1 MFIVGLILPY
11 ANVNISQ
18 SIARIFLFIGFVLIV
33 LSFVAGI
40 LRFFLIN
47 QNMSSDT
54 RDKYSTLY
62 DIIPILRKMDRHLWG
77 IAERQKI
84 VNINIYKFNRT
95 ASKINELMDVKTGTL
110 DPKKLMEG
118 WLEDT
123 KKIMASEKKQVQI
136 LIRNS
141 DLGQSDRLMVSI
153 TRLLDSDGYGLI
165 EDKESDKKYSR
176 YRKSIEKYFD
186 ANRELVDSWLSY
198 LINYHIHMSEYFAN
212 SLLVIKRTDLI
223 TAKARIPMF
232 GELAGAETQANLADL
247 KNDTNERLI
256 EIRTIIT
263 DYIRE

>member
-1 MFIVGLILPY
+1 MSRRGGFEIFNVEECFLEYNNNMRNRIRQGVKWYTVIPALGGVGMFIVGLILPY

-118 WLEDT
+118 WLE
-123 KKIMASEKKQVQI
+123 
-136 LIRNS
+136 
-141 DLGQSDRLMVSI
+141 
-153 TRLLDSDGYGLI
+153 Y
-165 EDKESDKKYSR
+165 
-176 YRKSIEKYFD
+176 
-186 ANRELVDSWLSY
+186 
-198 LINYHIHMSEYFAN
+198 
-212 SLLVIKRTDLI
+212 IK
-223 TAKARIPMF
+223 
-232 GELAGAETQANLADL
+232 
-247 KNDTNERLI
+247 
-256 EIRTIIT
+256 
-263 DYIRE
+263 